1 MSGIA
6 FAFEIG
12 GKPVDPDK
20 IENPEEA
27 KIIKS
32 IMESVSDRV
41 EDMHCEEHDAGPRF
55 VCTGSSYEDLSLEV
69 MGCCEAFVEQVTKR
83 MSMGE

>member
-69 MGCCEAFVEQVTKR
+69 MGCCDAFVEQVTKR